1 VPTSACDAV
10 PDRDCPYKEWL
21 LNPGAPEAPPGIVK
35 HGRDKR
41 DIQRYLC
48 KLCDRT
54 LRQPPATSGALS
66 FREYVR
72 LEAIFSVLYAPTASP
87 RAKRETVNRVA
98 ERIGVDHKTVRRWIE
113 QWRLGPVQ
121 AAPLTIK
128 EYLHGR
134 RARLTQDLTDVAH
147 ACSDL
152 DQERWLRASVGDMV
166 IFLRDLDVINKAEAL
181 KLLRYVRNPS
191 RPMWQ
196 RTAKLEAQVALIKPL
211 VKIRPHL
218 HDMERISAGR
228 ERGPS

>member
-35 HGRDKR
+35 HGRDRR

-54 LRQPPATSGALS
+54 LRQPPATSGAVS

-72 LEAIFSVLYAPTASP
+72 LEAIFSVLYAPTPPP

-98 ERIGVDHKTVRRWIE
+98 GRLGVDHKTVKRWVEEWRR
-113 QWRLGPVQ
+113 GHVNAP
-121 AAPLTIK
+121 PLTLK
-128 EYLHGR
+128 QYLDGR
-134 RARLTQDLTDVAH
+134 RARLTQDRTGVAH
-147 ACSDL
+147 ECSDL
-152 DQERWLRASVGDMV
+152 DQERWLRASIGEAVM
-166 IFLRDLDVINKAEAL
+166 FLRELDVINKAEAQ
-181 KLLRYVRNPS
+181 KLLRYVRNPL

-196 RTAKLEAQVALIKPL
+196 RTSELEAQVALIKRL
-211 VKIRPHL
+211 MKIRPHL
-218 HDMERISAGR
+218 HDVERISAGKQ
-228 ERGPS
+228 RGPS